1 MSKIIIS
8 TVKSPQDNSKLKKDS
23 KGYYYITLGA
33 VNAFNSTGEFYD
45 IEGVNDLI
53 TNESSSLYRRLKSGA
68 LKGEVGHPEYTP
80 GTPKAAFYSR
90 NMKILLSNTSHHI
103 RDIELVPT
111 SKDSGLS
118 GKGKYTLIK
127 AWVKPSGPHG
137 DALKAALENPDE
149 NVAFSIRCFTMNV
162 KVNGVLVKK
171 ITQIITWDWV
181 NEPGMSDATKWK
193 ELGIESLDLCD
204 IDLEDIGDV
213 DTINECFNCS
223 LESNDE
229 REITLEL
236 ISKAGKYNKG
246 KTLLDMM

>member
-1 MSKIIIS
+1 MEKVIIS
-8 TVKSPQDNSKLKKDS
+8 TIKSKQDNRKLKKDES
-23 KGYYYITLGA
+23 GYYYVTLGA
-33 VNAFNSTGEFYD
+33 LNAFNSAGEFYD
-45 IEGVNDLI
+45 IAGVSDLL
-53 TNESSSLYRRLKSGA
+53 TNEKSSINRRLKSGS
-68 LKGEVGHPEYTP
+68 LKGEVGHPEYEH
-80 GTPKAAFYSR
+80 GTPKAVFYSR

-111 SKDSGLS
+111 NKNSGMS

-162 KVNGVLVKK
+162 DVNGVLVKK

-181 NEPGMSDATKWK
+181 NEPGMADATKWK
-193 ELGIESLDLCD
+193 ELGIESLDICSMD
-204 IDLEDIGDV
+204 IDDIGDS
-213 DTINECFNCS
+213 DGINECFNCS

-229 REITLEL
+229 KEITREL
-236 ISKAGKYNKG
+236 LSNSKKYTTS
-246 KTLLDMM
+246 KTLLDIM